1 MDTIEALKYI
11 TRNNIPGDF
20 IECGVQSGRQ
30 QINFCRYSLQNNL
43 PLRNLYLYDTFEGMA
58 RPTPNDRLCDDY
70 PLEGMPSEF
79 RSNKGV
85 IDMWSSNVISE
96 NANGWCRTDIESV
109 KRNISSTGY
118 PNDMIHYI
126 KGNVFD
132 TLTLESNLPQKIAIL
147 RLDTDWYDSSKF
159 ELEIL
164 YDRVVPGGVVI
175 FDDYFLWNGQRRA
188 TDEFFQQRNI
198 NINISRYNSQIA
210 SIIVPSNTYINI
222 FAEFDVNLATPLCEI
237 MEVYGSDKGNIS
249 NGSGR
254 DWHNYTKYY
263 NAIFSKLR
271 HAPLRLFELGLGT
284 NNVKLPSNMGENGK
298 PGASLFGWR
307 KYFSKGTIFGADI
320 DKSILFHDDRISTF
334 YCDQTTPNIIHDLWE
349 NIELKDNFDI
359 IIDDGLHEFYA
370 NKCFFENSI
379 HKLNPNG
386 VFIIED
392 VLLKD
397 IVLYESQINDWK
409 FMYPNLIFR
418 VINIPHHLNIY
429 DNCLIVVQNKA

>member
-1 MDTIEALKYI
+1 
-11 TRNNIPGDF
+11 
-20 IECGVQSGRQ
+20 
-30 QINFCRYSLQNNL
+30 
-43 PLRNLYLYDTFEGMA
+43 
-58 RPTPNDRLCDDY
+58 
-70 PLEGMPSEF
+70 
-79 RSNKGV
+79 
-85 IDMWSSNVISE
+85 
-96 NANGWCRTDIESV
+96 
-109 KRNISSTGY
+109 
-118 PNDMIHYI
+118 
-126 KGNVFD
+126 
-132 TLTLESNLPQKIAIL
+132 
-147 RLDTDWYDSSKF
+147 
-159 ELEIL
+159 
-164 YDRVVPGGVVI
+164 
-175 FDDYFLWNGQRRA
+175 
-188 TDEFFQQRNI
+188 
-198 NINISRYNSQIA
+198 
-210 SIIVPSNTYINI
+210 
-222 FAEFDVNLATPLCEI
+222 
-237 MEVYGSDKGNIS
+237 
-249 NGSGR
+249 
-254 DWHNYTKYY
+254 
-263 NAIFSKLR
+263 
-271 HAPLRLFELGLGT
+271 
-284 NNVKLPSNMGENGK
+284 MGENGK